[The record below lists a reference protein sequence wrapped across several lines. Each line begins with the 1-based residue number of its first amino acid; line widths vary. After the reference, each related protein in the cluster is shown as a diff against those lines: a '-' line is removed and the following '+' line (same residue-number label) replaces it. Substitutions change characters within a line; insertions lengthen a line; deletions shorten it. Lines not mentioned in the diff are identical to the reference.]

1 MRLAPFLRP
10 RSVAIVGAGDRP
22 TSSGG
27 AVLANLRRAGF
38 TGEIVPV
45 NPKLPADGRIGGL
58 RACASLRELQRPAE
72 LVVVVVRPELIP
84 EVVRDAA
91 ASGHRHLLILPGGFA
106 EAGAAGRAREE
117 EVRRIAA
124 AAGITIAGPNCA
136 GTIDLLDDARP
147 FAATFL
153 RDLPNRSSFCGRRV
167 AFVSQSGAIAEELIA
182 KSHAMAIPLG
192 AVVSVGNAMHLSL
205 ADYLEHFGA
214 DDACSA
220 VLLYAESF
228 GDAERFAAVARAA
241 ARRKPVVALLG
252 GRLRA
257 GAAAARRHTGAASLR
272 EAAARALCARAGIVR
287 VTSLRSLLVAAKI
300 FGRYPR
306 GIGPRVL
313 LLSNSGGPG
322 VLLADRC
329 AAEGLALP
337 ELPPPLAAQLR
348 ALLPAEAAVANP
360 IDLLADAREDRFA
373 ATLEAALALGR
384 DAFDAILMLHV
395 VPFMVDAAPVIEALA
410 QRARDA
416 ALPLLHTMMGTLPGR
431 DAWFAAMEAAGV
443 PMFNDGE
450 EMAHAAGLLARYRRL
465 LEGGAMAPA
474 PPPDILPAPY
484 ERQRRRA

>member
-1 MRLAPFLRP
+1 MRLAAFLRP

-38 TGEIVPV
+38 AGEIVPV
-45 NPKLPADGRIGGL
+45 NPKLPADGRVGGL
-58 RACASLRELQRPAE
+58 PARASLRALPKPVD

-91 ASGHRHLLILPGGFA
+91 ATGHRQLLILPGGFS
-106 EAGAAGRAREE
+106 EAGEAGRARED
-117 EVRRIAA
+117 EVRRIAHE
-124 AAGITIAGPNCA
+124 AGITIAGPNCA
-136 GTIDLLDDARP
+136 GTIDLLDDAHP

-153 RDLPNRSSFCGRRV
+153 RDLPNRTSFSGRRV

-182 KSHAMAIPLG
+182 RSHAMAIPLG
-192 AVVSVGNAMHLSL
+192 AVVSVGNALHLSL

-220 VLLYAESF
+220 VVLYAESF
-228 GDAERFAAVARAA
+228 GDAQRFAAVARDVS
-241 ARRKPVVALLG
+241 RRKPVVALLG
-252 GRLRA
+252 GRLRE
-257 GAAAARRHTGAASLR
+257 GADAAQRHTGSASLR
-272 EAAARALCARAGIVR
+272 EADARAFCERAGIVR
-287 VTSLRSLLVAAKI
+287 VTSLRSLLVAAKA
-300 FGRYPR
+300 FGRYPA

-322 VLLADRC
+322 VLAADRC

-337 ELPPPLAAQLR
+337 GLPTAFAESLRGALPP
-348 ALLPAEAAVANP
+348 EAAVANP
-360 IDLLADAREDRFA
+360 LDLLADAREERFA
-373 ATLEAALALGR
+373 SALDMALALGR

-395 VPFMVDAAPVIEALA
+395 VPFMVDAAPVIDALA
-410 QRARDA
+410 RRARGA
-416 ALPLLHTMMGTLPGR
+416 ALPLLHTMMGTLTDR

-443 PMFNDGE
+443 PMFDDGE

-465 LEGGAMAPA
+465 LDGAAIPPA
-474 PPPDILPAPY
+474 
-484 ERQRRRA
+484 RQP